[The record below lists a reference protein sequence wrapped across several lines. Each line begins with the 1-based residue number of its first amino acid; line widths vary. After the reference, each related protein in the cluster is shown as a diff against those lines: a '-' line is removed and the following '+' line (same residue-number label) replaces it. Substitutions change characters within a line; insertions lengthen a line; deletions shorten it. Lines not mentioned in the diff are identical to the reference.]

1 MLNKSSQT
9 MLQQVHSIFNRRL
22 PIRPIGSIFQ
32 AMQVR
37 RLSLTNFRNY
47 SRLELDLPGGVLLL
61 HGDNAQGKTNLLEAI
76 YFLATTRSPHASQ
89 DAQLMNWDA
98 MLTDEPVVVGRIVAD
113 IERPDESCRLEMRL
127 IVEDR
132 GNWARNGQNA
142 FRREALVNRRKVRLM
157 DLLGHLRV
165 VLFLPEDVELVTGPP
180 ANRRRYLNVTLCQVD
195 SDYCRALSAYNKVLE
210 QRNALLRRMAEGRTR
225 NTADVLQIL
234 TDKLIEPG
242 SRVIERRARF
252 IAEMGR
258 EAQEIYFQD
267 LIGGKESLRL
277 GYLPGWY
284 ANGRR
289 TADDQLA
296 EGEQLLANPDV
307 GVVAERFAA
316 ELAAAQTADL
326 GRGSSSVGPHRDDW
340 AILVNGRNLGTFG
353 SRGQVRT
360 GILSLKLAEINWM
373 KAATADVPIL
383 LLDEVVA
390 ELDQNRREAL
400 LAYIT
405 GQVHGKGMAQA
416 LLTTTDPEMFPA
428 EFLSQATGMLIQAG
442 RVTADEV

>member
-1 MLNKSSQT
+1 
-9 MLQQVHSIFNRRL
+9 
-22 PIRPIGSIFQ
+22 
-32 AMQVR
+32 MQVR

-47 SRLELDLPGGVLLL
+47 ARLELDLPAGVILL

-89 DAQLMNWDA
+89 DAQLINWDA
-98 MLTDEPVVVGRIVAD
+98 LSADEPVVVGRLVAD
-113 IERPDESCRLEMRL
+113 VERPDNPRHLEMRL

-132 GNWARNGQNA
+132 GHWAGNGQTG
-142 FRREALVNRRKVRLM
+142 FRREALINRRKVRLM

-165 VLFLPEDVELVTGPP
+165 VLFLPEDVELVTGAP
-180 ANRRRYLNVTLCQVD
+180 ANRRRYLNITLCQVD
-195 SDYCRALSAYNKVLE
+195 SDYCRDLSAYNKVLE

-225 NTADVLQIL
+225 QSADVLQIL

-242 SRVIERRARF
+242 SRVIQRRARF
-252 IAEMGR
+252 ITEMGR
-258 EAQEIYFQD
+258 EAQEIYFED

-296 EGEQLLANPDV
+296 DGEQLQANLDL
-307 GVVAERFAA
+307 GAIAERFAA
-316 ELAAAQTADL
+316 ELAAAHTADL

-340 AILVNGRNLGTFG
+340 AILVNGKNLGTFG

-373 KAATADVPIL
+373 KAMTDDVPIL
-383 LLDEVVA
+383 LLDEVIA
-390 ELDQNRREAL
+390 ELDMHRREAL
-400 LAYIT
+400 LAYVSNQVR
-405 GQVHGKGMAQA
+405 GQGMAQA
-416 LLTTTDPEMFPA
+416 LLTATDPGMFPA
-428 EFLSQATGMLIQAG
+428 DFLGQTTGLLVQAG
-442 RVTADEV
+442 RVTADGD